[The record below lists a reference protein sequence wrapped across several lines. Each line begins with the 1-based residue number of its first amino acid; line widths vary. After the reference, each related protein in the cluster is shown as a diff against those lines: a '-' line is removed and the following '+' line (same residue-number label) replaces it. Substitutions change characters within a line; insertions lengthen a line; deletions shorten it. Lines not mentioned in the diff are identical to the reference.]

1 MRNKREYFPKEI
13 KEKVF
18 EAKHVEVSL
27 QECGGDFNK
36 MLKKFTRKVRK
47 EEVLSPFYDR
57 LAFHTTKS
65 QRRRLEKFKGI
76 YETKKREMKKISEE
90 E

>member
-1 MRNKREYFPKEI
+1 MRRKDNNWRPLEKERT
-13 KEKVF
+13 F
-18 EAKHVEVSL
+18 EASHVEVSL

-57 LAFHTTKS
+57 LAFHTTRS
-65 QRRRLEKFKGI
+65 QRRRLDRFKGI
-76 YETKKREMKKISEE
+76 YETKKREMKKMLDEE
-90 E
+90 